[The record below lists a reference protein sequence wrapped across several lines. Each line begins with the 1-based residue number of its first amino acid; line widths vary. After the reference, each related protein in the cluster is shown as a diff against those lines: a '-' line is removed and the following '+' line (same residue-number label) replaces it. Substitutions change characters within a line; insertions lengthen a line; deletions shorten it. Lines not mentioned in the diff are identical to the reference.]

1 MNRENPHDKEELRS
15 VGTTNRKLG
24 RKVTPLLSGGLMGE
38 RGNSQWENRWGGTT
52 CVDKGIDGNSGDVS
66 WFGRGG

>member
-1 MNRENPHDKEELRS
+1 
-15 VGTTNRKLG
+15 
-24 RKVTPLLSGGLMGE
+24 MGE
-38 RGNSQWENRWGGTT
+38 RGNSQWENRWNDTT